1 PAAFSDRLENGK
13 HNVEVYFTDAL
24 ATQSGRADIVVK
36 RTAVTDPKDPK
47 EPGQPEK
54 TPPGEDPATGPSI
67 AAPQTADDMDLTLWI
82 VLMAAALAALIA
94 AAVMRRRL
102 MKGQQ

>member
-1 PAAFSDRLENGK
+1 NLPAAFSDRLENGK

-36 RTAVTDPKDPK
+36 RTAETDPKDPK
-47 EPGQPEK
+47 EPGQPGQPEK
-54 TPPGEDPATGPSI
+54 TPATGPSI